1 MSAIAAN
8 PPALVPADIQIVPM
22 KRKHIRGVVA
32 IEKQVYPRPW
42 TPNLFVSEIA
52 EEATRS
58 YIVAKSGN
66 RVLGYAGLICY
77 GDEAHITTIAVDP
90 SLHRSKIGTRLLYDL
105 MKIAIDRGA
114 FAVSLE
120 VRVSNWAAQRMY
132 GAFGFRPVG
141 VRRNYYVEV
150 NEDALVMWVDSVQGA
165 EYLDRVESIG
175 EELPHPLRPPGAD
188 GETKT

>member
-1 MSAIAAN
+1 MSALAAN
-8 PPALVPADIQIVPM
+8 APAFVPADIAFVPM

-42 TPNLFVSEIA
+42 TPNLFVSEIG

-58 YIVAKSGN
+58 YVVAKSGS

-90 SLHRSKIGTRLLYDL
+90 TLQRAKIGTRLLYDL
-105 MKIAIDRGA
+105 LKIAIDRGA
-114 FAVSLE
+114 HAVSLE
-120 VRVSNWAAQRMY
+120 VRVSNWAAQRLY

-141 VRRNYYVEV
+141 VRRNYYVEI
-150 NEDALVMWVDSVQGA
+150 NEDALVMWVDSVQSA

-175 EELPHPLRPPGAD
+175 EELTPPLRPAAVD
-188 GETKT
+188 GPSR